1 LDEEFRDHSR
11 AFFEQVRQGRF
22 ALVVSAVVQDELAGA
37 PQEVRTLFERLLPV
51 SEIVDV
57 TSEVIALQQAYLDA
71 GILTPK
77 WQDDALHVALATAA
91 GCKLIVSWNFKH
103 IVHFQKI
110 PRYNAVNV
118 LSGYDPIAIHAPQ
131 EVIAHDDEDL

>member
-118 LSGYDPIAIHAPQ
+118 LNGYDPIAIHAPQ